1 MVALSKP
8 SSSEWESVANFID
21 NEKPL
26 VKDQRNFILRK
37 EDLVTLRPG
46 REYAWLD
53 SFIERL
59 LRWCNSPLLDV
70 SIKTS
75 DSWICANLS
84 AEYFSLR
91 GLLSASRNHD
101 RSRSANPSFRRLNEN
116 LTRKMR
122 FTTPVQESIKQST

>member
-8 SSSEWESVANFID
+8 SSSEWESVATFMN

-37 EDLVTLRPG
+37 EDLITLRPG

-59 LRWCNSPLLDV
+59 LRWCNCRLLDA
-70 SIKTS
+70 STS
-75 DSWICANLS
+75 TLS
-84 AEYFSLR
+84 
-91 GLLSASRNHD
+91 
-101 RSRSANPSFRRLNEN
+101 
-116 LTRKMR
+116 
-122 FTTPVQESIKQST
+122 TP